1 MKTEH
6 LSHYVWFEFWTEWW
20 LDQQHTPYVLVLGCK
35 APDEFEIYDPI
46 AESVPFTCRSFEE
59 ARNWLCEDEYS
70 QVKGRV
76 QVETE

>member
-46 AESVPFTCRSFEE
+46 AESVPFTCGRWKKHAIGS
-59 ARNWLCEDEYS
+59 ARMS
-70 QVKGRV
+70 TRR
-76 QVETE
+76 